1 MALSA
6 PEPITTNHQIG
17 DFTSGVVSLD
27 EWLKRR
33 ALANQASG
41 AARTFVVCEAHK
53 IISYY
58 ALASGSVTVAGAPGR
73 FRRNMPDPIPVVV
86 LARLA
91 VDRAYHGRGLGRALV
106 RDAARRVVHAADAIG
121 IRGIVVHAI
130 SDDAKAFYLALGFD
144 PSPIEPMTLMI
155 TLADIR
161 ESLA

>member
-6 PEPITTNHQIG
+6 PEPISTNHQIG

-27 EWLKRR
+27 ARLKRR

-106 RDAARRVVHAADAIG
+106 RDAAGRVVHAADAIG

>member
-6 PEPITTNHQIG
+6 PEPISTNHQIG

-27 EWLKRR
+27 ARLKRR